1 MIKIPLGSRI
11 LISACLTGCK
21 CNYKASAAS
30 VNAADASFW
39 NSLFEHFRLLPVCPE
54 QLGGMPTPRVP
65 CELQHNSEAVLAGV
79 GKVLNRDGADM
90 TACFLKGAEEA
101 LRFARLHGAELVVF
115 KSRSPSCGVSQVYD
129 GTFSGSLIA
138 GSGVAAQ
145 LLLQSGFAL
154 LDEIQ
159 FREKLKT
166 QGLTEL

>member
-1 MIKIPLGSRI
+1 
-11 LISACLTGCK
+11 
-21 CNYKASAAS
+21 
-30 VNAADASFW
+30 
-39 NSLFEHFRLLPVCPE
+39 
-54 QLGGMPTPRVP
+54 MPTPRVP